1 MLLLENL
8 TKIWRLD
15 FISAIS
21 QSFRCLVAVSPSMT
35 TDFWFTD
42 LLELFS
48 IVPWLLFFSVEFVFI
63 VQRILGEISISL
75 ISLYFAEL
83 MNSYK
88 ITLKLMN
95 SVQVAFAFNNKFNNK
110 YIFLKFI
117 LHSAHWDLSSA
128 TFSKRKFNK
137 N

>member
-21 QSFRCLVAVSPSMT
+21 QSFRCLVTVSPSMT

-48 IVPWLLFFSVEFVFI
+48 IVPWLFFSVEF

-75 ISLYFAEL
+75 ILLYFAEL